1 MMSGGADDVS
11 LAPVQRP
18 DRYRSSDRA
27 EVRELP
33 HVHPPDATDE
43 EWERFHTEELD
54 VHKAIVQARWLIR
67 TARNPTADAAWPAV
81 AASLRD
87 MAELL
92 RARIRCHAI
101 RPDAV
106 SLVDYTRHQL
116 AIVDRLRSG
125 RRA

>member
-1 MMSGGADDVS
+1 MSTDLPDPDITPALS
-11 LAPVQRP
+11 SHYRP
-18 DRYRSSDRA
+18 SDRA
-27 EVRELP
+27 EVRGMP

-43 EWERFHTEELD
+43 EWEQFHQEELD
-54 VHKAIVQARWLIR
+54 CHKAIAQARWLMR
-67 TARNPTADAAWPAV
+67 VAHNPTGDATWPAI

-87 MAELL
+87 VSDLL

-116 AIVDRLRSG
+116 AIVERLRTG
-125 RRA
+125 HRA